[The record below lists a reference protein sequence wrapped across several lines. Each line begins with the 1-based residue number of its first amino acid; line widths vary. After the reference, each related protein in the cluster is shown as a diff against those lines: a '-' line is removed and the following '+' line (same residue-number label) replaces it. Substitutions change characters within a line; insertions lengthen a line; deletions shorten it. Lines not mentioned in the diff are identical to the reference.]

1 MISTMIDDH
10 PSYSPI
16 SVLFYTLKF
25 RHSTNSTMKILV
37 LQYVV
42 SLLQFYDVYNPT
54 KANPL
59 LECVIQQI

>member
-1 MISTMIDDH
+1 MIIP

-42 SLLQFYDVYNPT
+42 SLLQFYVYNPT

>member
-42 SLLQFYDVYNPT
+42 SLLQFYDV
-54 KANPL
+54 L
-59 LECVIQQI
+59 

>member
-1 MISTMIDDH
+1 MVSTMIDDH

-25 RHSTNSTMKILV
+25 RHSTNSIMKILV

-42 SLLQFYDVYNPT
+42 SLLQFYVYNPT